1 MRSYQDIQ
9 KKTDMPTAAITR
21 RTGMRMLAATA
32 AIALST
38 AFAPAVMAQGEQTTL
53 TFSHPQEPPNW
64 NYWATGASALS
75 VATFLNIQQPLVE
88 TLGDGSSAP
97 LLAESWE
104 ISDDGL
110 TYVFKLREAKFH
122 DGTDFDA
129 GDVVYSLK
137 KNMESPQANIKTP
150 LAPVT
155 SIKAL
160 DERTVELKLST
171 PSQRLLKEL
180 GLGSGI
186 IVPEGSHENLD
197 INSEMIGTGPY
208 VFGEYRPDVSLTLT
222 RFDDYWGE
230 KPFFET
236 VTERFIP
243 DETAA
248 INALLTGEI
257 DMVASVFGEGLDRI
271 ATVAEDDRFKVR
283 IPAPFET
290 HYIFLSPNVEVL
302 NDIRVRQAIAHA
314 VKRDDILDAAQAG
327 YGETTCQWVVPW
339 TEPWNSDYCP
349 YPYDPEKSKELLA
362 EAGQTGLT
370 LDFPFLTV
378 AEFPLSKD
386 LLVFQMADAGITL
399 ETRALDLATWLER
412 VNTNGDYEF
421 STLTSNAKAET
432 FVCGGGRQP
441 LGRPNSPVCDEEFDR
456 LVEVSDTIIDYDEYI
471 DTMKAMTAQ
480 LADSAWLI
488 PIHAKATPTL
498 ARADLVGLKDY
509 RFRIEMDLRKLRWA
523 D

>member
-1 MRSYQDIQ
+1 MSSYQNNQ
-9 KKTDMPTAAITR
+9 NKTEHVTGTISR
-21 RTGMRMLAATA
+21 RAGVQLLAATA
-32 AIALST
+32 VFALTT
-38 AFAPAVMAQGEQTTL
+38 AFAPAVYAQEQGTTL

-75 VATFLNIQQPLVE
+75 VATFINILQPLVE
-88 TLGDGSSAP
+88 TLGDGSTGP
-97 LLAESWE
+97 LLAESWD

-110 TYVFKLREAKFH
+110 TYTFKLREAKFH
-122 DGTDFDA
+122 DGSDLDA

-137 KNMESPQANIKTP
+137 KNMESPQAKTKTP
-150 LAPVT
+150 LTPVT
-155 SIKAL
+155 AVEAL
-160 DERTVELKLST
+160 DDRTVQLTLSV

-180 GLGSGI
+180 GLGAGI
-186 IVPEGSHENLD
+186 IVPDGAHESLD
-197 INSEMIGTGPY
+197 LNSQMIGTGPY
-208 VFGEYRPDVSLTLT
+208 VFGEYRPDVSLTLN

-230 KPFFET
+230 KPFFEE

-257 DMVASVFGEGLDRI
+257 DMVASIFGEGLDRI
-271 ATVAEDDRFKVR
+271 GTVAADDRFTVR

-290 HYIFLSPNVEVL
+290 NYIFLSPNVEVL
-302 NDIRVRQAIAHA
+302 NDIRVRQAIAHS
-314 VKRDDILDAAQAG
+314 VKRDDILEGAQAG
-327 YGETTCQWVVPW
+327 YGQTTCQWVVPW

-349 YPYDPEKSKELLA
+349 YEYNPEKSKELLA

-370 LDFPFLTV
+370 LDFPFITV
-378 AEFPLSKD
+378 AEHPLIKE
-386 LLVFQMADAGITL
+386 LLTVQLAEGGITL
-399 ETRALDLATWLER
+399 DSRALDLATWLER

-421 STLTSNAKAET
+421 SNLTSSVTAES

-456 LVEVSDTIIDYDEYI
+456 LVAESDAIVDPDEYI
-471 DTMKAMTAQ
+471 ETMKAMTARF
-480 LADSAWLI
+480 AESAWVI
-488 PIHAKATPTL
+488 PIHAKSTPTL
-498 ARADLVGLKDY
+498 TRADLQGLKDY
-509 RFRIEMDLRKLRWA
+509 RFKIEMDLRNLRWA